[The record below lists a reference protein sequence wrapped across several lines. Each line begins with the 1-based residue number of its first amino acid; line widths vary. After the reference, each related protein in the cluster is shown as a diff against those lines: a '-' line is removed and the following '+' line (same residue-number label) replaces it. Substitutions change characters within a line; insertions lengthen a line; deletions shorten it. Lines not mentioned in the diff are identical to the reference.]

1 MLRRP
6 SLSASR
12 GVTFL
17 VWLLVALCGVFWGLR
32 WGAPRAV
39 TGGPAPGVRLPEPI
53 DPQAVA
59 RLLGATGAA
68 ADADARPV
76 EGARLAL
83 MGVVAGPSGAGAAL
97 ISVDG
102 APARPYRVGRAVPGD
117 LFLQSLQPRLARLGP
132 KPDGPTTLTLELPA
146 LPPPVLPDRP

>member
-1 MLRRP
+1 MLART

-17 VWLLVALCGVFWGLR
+17 LWALVALCGVFWVLR
-32 WGAPRAV
+32 WGAPRAL
-39 TGGPAPGVRLPEPI
+39 TGEAAPMARVPEPI

-68 ADADARPV
+68 ADTEARPAA
-76 EGARLAL
+76 GSRLVL

-102 APARPYRVGRAVPGD
+102 APARPYRVGSEVPGA

-146 LPPPVLPDRP
+146 LAPLLLPDTP